1 MLEPQKGRNVM
12 KERIL
17 APSILSADFT
27 KLGEEIKCVEE
38 AGAKYLHF
46 DVMDGMFV
54 PSISFGMPVLKS
66 IRKASDIVYDVHLMI
81 VEPERYVEYFKNSG
95 ADLITVHIETLKEPE
110 TVLKQIRDL
119 DVKVGLALNP
129 ETDVVKVYPYLHL
142 IDMVLVMTVH
152 PGFGGQKYIHDC
164 TAKIATLAVKR
175 EELGLDYD
183 IEVDGGIGESTIDEA
198 MNAGAN
204 ILVAGSS
211 VYSGDAYGNAKKLIA
226 KF

>member
-1 MLEPQKGRNVM
+1 MR
-12 KERIL
+12 ERIL

-27 KLGEEIKCVEE
+27 KLGEEIKRVEE

-46 DVMDGMFV
+46 DVMDGLFV

-95 ADLITVHIETLKEPE
+95 ADLITVHIETLKDPE
-110 TVLKQIRDL
+110 AVLKQIKDL
-119 DVKVGLALNP
+119 GAKVGLALNP
-129 ETDVVKVYPYLHL
+129 ETDVEKVYPYLHL
-142 IDMVLVMTVH
+142 IDMALVMTVH

-164 TAKIATLAVKR
+164 TAKIVALASKR

-183 IEVDGGIGESTIDEA
+183 IEVDGGIGEGTIDEA
-198 MNAGAN
+198 MDAGAN

-211 VYSGDAYGNAKKLIA
+211 VYGGDAYENAKKLMA

>member
-1 MLEPQKGRNVM
+1 MR
-12 KERIL
+12 ERIL

-27 KLGEEIKCVEE
+27 KLGEEIKRVEE

-66 IRKASDIVYDVHLMI
+66 IRKASNIVYDVHLMI

-95 ADLITVHIETLKEPE
+95 ADLITVHIETLKDPE
-110 TVLKQIRDL
+110 AVLKQIKDL
-119 DVKVGLALNP
+119 GAKVGLALNP
-129 ETDVVKVYPYLHL
+129 ETDVEKVYPYLHL
-142 IDMVLVMTVH
+142 IDMALVMTVH

-164 TAKIATLAVKR
+164 TSKIAALAAKR

-198 MNAGAN
+198 MDAGAN

-211 VYSGDAYGNAKKLIA
+211 VYGGDAYENAKKLMA

>member
-129 ETDVVKVYPYLHL
+129 ETDVEKVYPYLHL

>member
-1 MLEPQKGRNVM
+1 MR
-12 KERIL
+12 ERIL

-27 KLGEEIKCVEE
+27 ILGEEIKKVEE

-66 IRKASDIVYDVHLMI
+66 IRKASDIIYDVHLMI

-95 ADLITVHIETLKEPE
+95 ADLITVHIETLKDPE
-110 TVLKQIRDL
+110 AVLKQIRDL
-119 DVKVGLALNP
+119 GAKVGLALNP
-129 ETDVVKVYPYLHL
+129 ETDVEKVYPYLHL
-142 IDMVLVMTVH
+142 IDMALVMTVH

-164 TAKIATLAVKR
+164 TAKIAALADKR
-175 EELGLDYD
+175 KELGLDYD

-198 MNAGAN
+198 MDAGAN

-211 VYSGDAYGNAKKLIA
+211 VYGGDAYENAKKLMA

>member
-1 MLEPQKGRNVM
+1 MR
-12 KERIL
+12 ERIL

-27 KLGEEIKCVEE
+27 KLGEEIKKIEE

-46 DVMDGMFV
+46 DVMDGIFV

-119 DVKVGLALNP
+119 GVKVGLALNP
-129 ETDVVKVYPYLHL
+129 ETEVEKIYPYLHL
-142 IDMVLVMTVH
+142 IDMALVMTVH
-152 PGFGGQKYIHDC
+152 PGFGGQKYIHEC
-164 TAKIATLAVKR
+164 TDKISALAGKR
-175 EELGLDYD
+175 SELGLDFD
-183 IEVDGGIGESTIDEA
+183 IEVDGGIGEGTIDEA
-198 MNAGAN
+198 MDAGAN

-211 VYSGDAYGNAKKLIA
+211 VYGGDAYENAKKLMA

>member
-1 MLEPQKGRNVM
+1 MR
-12 KERIL
+12 ERIL

-27 KLGEEIKCVEE
+27 KLGEEIKRVEE

-46 DVMDGMFV
+46 DVMDGLFV

-95 ADLITVHIETLKEPE
+95 ADLITVHIETLKDPE

-119 DVKVGLALNP
+119 GAKVGLALNP
-129 ETDVVKVYPYLHL
+129 ETDVEKVYPYLHL
-142 IDMVLVMTVH
+142 IDMALVMTVH

-164 TAKIATLAVKR
+164 TEKIAALAAKR

-183 IEVDGGIGESTIDEA
+183 IEVDGGIGEGTIDEA
-198 MNAGAN
+198 MDAGAN

-211 VYSGDAYGNAKKLIA
+211 VYGGDAYENAKKLMA

>member
-1 MLEPQKGRNVM
+1 MR
-12 KERIL
+12 ERIL

-27 KLGEEIKCVEE
+27 KLGEEIKRVEE

-46 DVMDGMFV
+46 DVMDGLFV

-110 TVLKQIRDL
+110 AVLKQIKDL
-119 DVKVGLALNP
+119 GAKVGLALNP
-129 ETDVVKVYPYLHL
+129 ETDVEKVYPYLHL
-142 IDMVLVMTVH
+142 IDMALVMTVH

-164 TAKIATLAVKR
+164 TSKIADLATKR

-183 IEVDGGIGESTIDEA
+183 IEVDGGIGEGTIDEA
-198 MNAGAN
+198 MDAGAN

-211 VYSGDAYGNAKKLIA
+211 VYGGDAYENAKKLMA

>member
-1 MLEPQKGRNVM
+1 M
-12 KERIL
+12 KKRIL

-27 KLGEEIKCVEE
+27 KLGEEIKSVEE

-81 VEPERYVEYFKNSG
+81 VEPERYVEYFRNSG
-95 ADLITVHIETLKEPE
+95 ADLITVHIETLKDPE
-110 TVLKQIRDL
+110 AVLKQIRDL
-119 DVKVGLALNP
+119 GAKVGLALNP
-129 ETDVVKVYPYLHL
+129 ETDVEAVYPYLHL
-142 IDMVLVMTVH
+142 VDMALVMTVH

-164 TAKIATLAVKR
+164 TAKIAALAAKR

-183 IEVDGGIGESTIDEA
+183 IEVDGGIGEGTIGEA
-198 MNAGAN
+198 MDAGAN

-211 VYSGDAYGNAKKLIA
+211 VYGGDSYENAKKLIT

>member
-1 MLEPQKGRNVM
+1 M

-27 KLGEEIKCVEE
+27 RLGEEIKSVEE

-81 VEPERYVEYFKNSG
+81 MEPERYVEYFRNSG
-95 ADLITVHIETLKEPE
+95 ADLITVHIETLKDPE
-110 TVLKQIRDL
+110 AVLKQIRDL
-119 DVKVGLALNP
+119 GAKVGLALNP
-129 ETDVVKVYPYLHL
+129 ETDVETVYPYLHL
-142 IDMVLVMTVH
+142 VDMALVMTVH

-164 TAKIATLAVKR
+164 TPKIAALVAKR
-175 EELGLDYD
+175 EALGLDYD
-183 IEVDGGIGESTIDEA
+183 IEVDGGIGEGTIDEA
-198 MNAGAN
+198 LDAGAN

-211 VYSGDAYGNAKKLIA
+211 VYGGDAHENAKKLLA